1 MRHETLAKAKIAR
14 RVDEALALVKLS
26 GFADRKPRQ
35 LSGGQQQRVALAR
48 ALVIRPKVLLLD
60 EPVWSK
66 NPSDRLFMRLLDD
79 SNPGARPIAR
89 GIGRTALDRGRG
101 SEEIARRCP
110 FLGGCAPH
118 GSGQRIHSKP
128 AVANARQG
136 G

>member
-66 NPSDRLFMRLLDD
+66 NPSDH
-79 SNPGARPIAR
+79 I
-89 GIGRTALDRGRG
+89 
-101 SEEIARRCP
+101 
-110 FLGGCAPH
+110 
-118 GSGQRIHSKP
+118 
-128 AVANARQG
+128 
-136 G
+136 